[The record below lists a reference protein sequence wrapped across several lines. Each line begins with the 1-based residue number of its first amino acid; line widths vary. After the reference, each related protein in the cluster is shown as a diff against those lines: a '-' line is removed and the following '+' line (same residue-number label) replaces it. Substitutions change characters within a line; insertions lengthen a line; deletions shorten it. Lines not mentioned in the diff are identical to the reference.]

1 MDDSKLEEL
10 RLIHRE
16 LVAYL
21 KKQHET
27 MSNSILAI
35 SAIRGALESNPDL
48 RKAYSASHR
57 ALTEDGTFH
66 PTPDY
71 ENTLQK
77 LLERLAEW

>member
-35 SAIRGALESNPDL
+35 SAIRGA
-48 RKAYSASHR
+48 
-57 ALTEDGTFH
+57 
-66 PTPDY
+66 
-71 ENTLQK
+71 
-77 LLERLAEW
+77 